1 LKLPLKNEYQL
12 AFFVFMCFVSFSSP
26 VWAKG
31 ISDIAWHHL
40 PSDSQE
46 LLCWR
51 FNWSFLALV
60 SYYSPTLYSL
70 QNYPLPHVWPT
81 SVDTSLYILL
91 SSYISLFEFPYL
103 LCFNNYFF
111 VWIVCL
117 HFLFL
122 PYCLFVNRRL
132 MPCARRFLV
141 K

>member
-60 SYYSPTLYSL
+60 TIPQHFTVCKIIRYLMYGQLLWIRVCIFYNPHTFLCLNFHICYVLTIIFSYGLFA
-70 QNYPLPHVWPT
+70 
-81 SVDTSLYILL
+81 YI
-91 SSYISLFEFPYL
+91 F
-103 LCFNNYFF
+103 
-111 VWIVCL
+111 
-117 HFLFL
+117 FL
-122 PYCLFVNRRL
+122 PCCLFVNRRL
-132 MPCARRFLV
+132 MPHARRFLV